1 YELINIRY
9 THQIASYETAKIL
22 ATYLNEIK
30 FQFRNKIRMLLNL
43 LLEKNERIEAMK
55 NSMKNSEEIEED
67 IATAVKENN
76 DREYKLSKAE
86 FISSATLDV
95 IRNIFDTYPPD
106 YQYSKGSIYYDSK
119 ANLLKHIK
127 AYYRL
132 SIMREVLRDKPFSCF
147 PLQRWL
153 IQCYMKIDT
162 RTLNT
167 LILNYSVI
175 KSVRDIN
182 SKAII
187 PQGEAKDVKF
197 RGMIYTD
204 GIEVFVLK
212 KNSEAR
218 K

>member
-1 YELINIRY
+1 
-9 THQIASYETAKIL
+9 
-22 ATYLNEIK
+22 
-30 FQFRNKIRMLLNL
+30 MLLNL

-76 DREYKLSKAE
+76 DRENIEHIPEE

-175 KSVRDIN
+175 SHFNKEVSKMSWRLESENACLVIL
-182 SKAII
+182 SKAHYCTT
-187 PQGEAKDVKF
+187 ECCF
-197 RGMIYTD
+197 
-204 GIEVFVLK
+204 LK
-212 KNSEAR
+212 TQKLKSSEAVYIR
-218 K
+218 GFHQLWMLD